1 MCRLSGL
8 VNIAF
13 FCPFTMVY
21 FSIYLCRYLS
31 LTLVGN
37 EFGLCVSGGLETTSL
52 YPAAK
57 IITCRYFQII
67 RQPPLHKAHVCALH
81 EQCTPVPILL
91 KNCKILIFFLIVSKT
106 GVYFSRGCKSL
117 IRKGNALKY

>member
-1 MCRLSGL
+1 
-8 VNIAF
+8 
-13 FCPFTMVY
+13 MVY

-81 EQCTPVPILL
+81 EQCTPVPMLL
-91 KNCKILIFFLIVSKT
+91 KNCKNTNIFFNSKQN
-106 GVYFSRGCKSL
+106 GCL
-117 IRKGNALKY
+117 FFQRVQIPYTQG